1 MSRLSEVLPKRID
14 PGFLISVALLTAAG
28 MAMVYSTTSGT
39 PLAGHWGKQLI
50 FVLSGITAAVV
61 LVTVDYRL
69 LLKSSP
75 AIFLFSLLLLV
86 YLPVFGTRIAGAKS
100 WIKLPGGFSLQPSE
114 FVKISTALLIAW
126 ILEND
131 DRTFLS
137 RKTGLLILAAV
148 GVPVALILLQPD
160 LGVALTYVP
169 LAVTGLFLGGL
180 RLRWWVLSAVL
191 AVVVVGSSWFF
202 LKEYQKDRIRTFLD
216 PDLAA
221 RGAGYQVRQA
231 RIAIGSG
238 RIFGK
243 GFKKGTQSRL
253 GFLPVRHTDFVFAA
267 LAEEQGFVGV
277 AGIVGLYGLFLSRGF
292 AIARD
297 ARDRGGSIL
306 VLLIVIDIVVQA
318 LVNIAMNV
326 GILPTTGIT
335 LPFISY
341 GGSSMLACWAMAGLC
356 LSVSYRRFV
365 NV

>member
-1 MSRLSEVLPKRID
+1 MSKLSELLPKRID
-14 PGFLISVALLTAAG
+14 VLLFLAAFLLTSIG
-28 MAMVYSTTSGT
+28 LMMIYSTTSGT
-39 PLAGHWGKQLI
+39 KLADSWTKQLLFASVGLAGAFL
-50 FVLSGITAAVV
+50 
-61 LVTVDYRL
+61 LVTFDYRI

-75 AIFLFSLLLLV
+75 TIFMFSLLLLI

-131 DRTFLS
+131 DRPFLS
-137 RKTGLLILAAV
+137 QKTGLLVSTAV
-148 GVPVALILLQPD
+148 GIPVSLIMLQPD

-169 LAVTGLFLGGL
+169 LALAGLFFGGL
-180 RLRWWVLSAVL
+180 RARWWLL
-191 AVVVVGSSWFF
+191 FIVVGIVAAGTSWFF

-216 PDLAA
+216 PELSA

-238 RIFGK
+238 RILGK
-243 GFKKGTQSRL
+243 GWKEGSQSRL
-253 GFLPVRHTDFVFAA
+253 GFLPVRHTDFIFAA
-267 LAEEQGFVGV
+267 LAEERGFLGV
-277 AGIVGLYGLFLSRGF
+277 SATMGLYGLLLSRGL
-292 AIARD
+292 AVARD

-306 VLLIVIDIVVQA
+306 VLLLTTNIVIQA
-318 LVNIAMNV
+318 LVNVSMNV

-335 LPFISY
+335 LPFVSY
-341 GGSSMLACWAMAGLC
+341 GGSSMLSSWGMIGLC